1 MALKKEALE
10 KLKSTLKGF
19 DVDKLIAAAIAP
31 DEQDYE
37 IPADVNVL
45 TTTELTTRDENS
57 VKKGKTEGETI
68 GETKGKEIIVKKI
81 AKKFGFDDKVI
92 TEIGTDEGKLEA
104 AVQTKFKAGD
114 AGLQEQVNK
123 LLQDKDQWVIEK
135 QQLEAKAEE
144 AGNDAR
150 LISMFPA
157 NRTTDIPNNELLTL
171 IKMNLTFEKQ
181 ADGTTV
187 VKRNGAIVEDTNTH
201 APLPVDKVIASFFT
215 ERKWAGEGGPGDG
228 GRGGGNNPG
237 GGGGTGGHKKLSAF
251 TEAWKAENPGKNE
264 ISPEFDT
271 ALQAHVAKHQDFDY
285 NA

>member
-19 DVDKLIAAAIAP
+19 DVDKLIAAATAT

-45 TTTELTTRDENS
+45 TTAELTTRDENS
-57 VKKGKTEGETI
+57 IKKGKTEGEGI

-81 AKKFGFDDKVI
+81 AKKFGFDDTI
-92 TEIGTDEGKLEA
+92 IATIGTDETKLEA
-104 AVQTKFKAGD
+104 EVQKKFKAGD

-123 LLQDKDQWVIEK
+123 LLADKDAWIIEK

-144 AGNDAR
+144 AANDAK

-157 NRTTDIPNNELLTL
+157 TRTTDLPNDELLML
-171 IKMNLTFEKQ
+171 IKKNLTFEKV
-181 ADGTTV
+181 ADGTTI
-187 VKRNGAIVEDTNTH
+187 VKRNGAIVEDTATH
-201 APLPVDKVIASFFT
+201 APLPLDKVIGNFFV
-215 ERKWAGEGGPGDG
+215 ERKWAGEGGQGEG
-228 GRGGGNNPG
+228 GRGGGNNAG
-237 GGGGTGGHKKLSAF
+237 GGGGTSGIKQLSKF

-271 ALQAHVAKHQDFDY
+271 ALQQHVAKHTDFDY